1 MKNLIAIGFMLAAS
15 LFFACSTVLV
25 KGIGRSN
32 FGEGVHP
39 ILIAYAR
46 FFFSFIFLTI
56 VCCFIRPK
64 IESLNKRLHFFR
76 SCFGCLGVSILFTAV
91 LYIPISDAT
100 AITFLNPIFAM
111 FLRLSFLRKT

>member
-1 MKNLIAIGFMLAAS
+1 MKNLIAISFILPAS

-46 FFFSFIFLTI
+46 FFF
-56 VCCFIRPK
+56 
-64 IESLNKRLHFFR
+64 H
-76 SCFGCLGVSILFTAV
+76 
-91 LYIPISDAT
+91 LY
-100 AITFLNPIFAM
+100 F
-111 FLRLSFLRKT
+111 

>member
-1 MKNLIAIGFMLAAS
+1 MKNLIAISFMLAAS

-46 FFFSFIFLTI
+46 FFFFIYIFDNSML
-56 VCCFIRPK
+56 
-64 IESLNKRLHFFR
+64 FF
-76 SCFGCLGVSILFTAV
+76 
-91 LYIPISDAT
+91 
-100 AITFLNPIFAM
+100 
-111 FLRLSFLRKT
+111 KTKN